1 MEANMA
7 LMAMVVFG
15 VLFFCLAS
23 GIWVGFS
30 LFIVGF
36 VGMTLFSS
44 LPAGNNMA
52 SSVWA
57 TIEKWEYVALPMF
70 ILMGEILYRSGISE
84 RLFRALVPWLYRLP
98 GGLLLMNII
107 SCTLFAAVSGSSA
120 ATTATVGRITLAEL
134 DKLGYDRRIAMGSLA
149 GAGTL
154 GFLIPP
160 SLIMIVYAILAG
172 VSIGKMFVAGILP
185 GLLLSG
191 VYSAYIIY
199 RGIRNP
205 EIAPRMQASYSWTER
220 VTALKDLAPTLIL
233 ILMVLGSIYAGVAT
247 PTEAAALGVFGAT
260 VFAFI
265 NRQMNPK
272 ILLECLMGAVKTNAM
287 IMIIVVGAGFLSRVM
302 GFLGIPAAITQAIT
316 ELQLSPYVLMIL
328 LGIGLCGVGLSAG
341 WILHRGDDPAYC
353 PAHGDRRGFRSHLVR
368 HLFDSDGGG
377 QPDNAACGVQPVCYP
392 GSHQRAHHA
401 HRRLCAA
408 VFLPDAAD
416 DGHHHGVSANRSLSA
431 PTHDRE
437 VDVRYILFGQKKGK
451 TYFR

>member
-1 MEANMA
+1 MEASMAMMA
-7 LMAMVVFG
+7 LVVFG
-15 VLFFCLAS
+15 VLFLCLAC

-70 ILMGEILYRSGISE
+70 ILMGEILFRSGISE
-84 RLFRALVPWLYRLP
+84 KLFRALVPWLYRLP
-98 GGLLLMNII
+98 GGLLLMNIL

-160 SLIMIVYAILAG
+160 SLIMIVYAILAS

-191 VYSAYIIY
+191 IYASYIIY

-205 EIAPRMQASYSWTER
+205 EIAPRAQEHYTWGER
-220 VTALKDLAPTLIL
+220 ITALKDLAPTLIL

-260 VFAFI
+260 VFAVI
-265 NRQMNPK
+265 NRQMNLK
-272 ILLECLMGAVKTNAM
+272 IIMECLMGAVKTNAM

-316 ELQLSPYVLMIL
+316 EMQLSPYVLMIL
-328 LGIGLCGVGLSAG
+328 LGLVYVVLGCLLDGFSIVVMTLPIALPMVTAAGFDPIWFGIYLILMVEVSQITPPVGFNLFVIQGLTDEPIMRIAK
-341 WILHRGDDPAYC
+341 
-353 PAHGDRRGFRSHLVR
+353 
-368 HLFDSDGGG
+368 
-377 QPDNAACGVQPVCYP
+377 
-392 GSHQRAHHA
+392 HA
-401 HRRLCAA
+401 LPFF
-408 VFLPDAAD
+408 FLMLLATAIITAFPQIALYLPQLMT
-416 DGHHHGVSANRSLSA
+416 V
-431 PTHDRE
+431 
-437 VDVRYILFGQKKGK
+437 K
-451 TYFR
+451 